1 MHMINVRLVGPHH
14 TPAPDKLT
22 DLFASHFVPSDHI
35 EHLWT
40 RAGHGRIDLVL
51 FLLAECE
58 AEALLTARAA
68 CLRALASAPLKDWR
82 LSDDLHLTNDGPDGP
97 GAYDE

>member
-1 MHMINVRLVGPHH
+1 MHMINMRLVSPRER
-14 TPAPDKLT
+14 PAPDKLT
-22 DLFASHFVPSDHI
+22 DLFSSHFVPSDRI
-35 EHLWT
+35 EHVWT

-68 CLRALASAPLKDWR
+68 CVRALASAPLKDWR
-82 LSDDLHLTNDGPDGP
+82 LSDDLHSTDESLDGFGEH
-97 GAYDE
+97 DE